1 MLDVLLSDV
10 FTVCFGSSSG
20 PEILIFK
27 RFREKWSKLNHHEP
41 KLQGILLVTA
51 PDELKSFIHYQLSE
65 AHQQEDY
72 KELLNLVGLHIGM
85 NIECNIRNPGTMHQ
99 VCWMAL

>member
-1 MLDVLLSDV
+1 MLEVLLSDV

-27 RFREKWSKLNHHEP
+27 RFREKWSKFNHHQP
-41 KLQGILLVTA
+41 KLQGIPLKTA

-65 AHQQEDY
+65 AHQHKD
-72 KELLNLVGLHIGM
+72 
-85 NIECNIRNPGTMHQ
+85 
-99 VCWMAL
+99 